1 MIKEI
6 IIQTIKG
13 RATIT
18 EEMEIRLKEMLK
30 INKNQDFN

>member
-6 IIQTIKG
+6 IIQTIKD

-18 EEMEIRLKEMLK
+18 EEMKIRLKEMLK

>member
-6 IIQTIKG
+6 IIQTIKD
-13 RATIT
+13 RATTT
-18 EEMEIRLKEMLK
+18 EKMEIRLKEMLK

>member
-6 IIQTIKG
+6 IIQKIKD